1 MLTALLITL
10 REGLEAVLVVAVVLS
25 FLDRTGD
32 KSRSRFV
39 WMGVGGAI
47 STSVAAG
54 GLLFLALGELSHEVG
69 EVFELAVT
77 LLAVAVLTYMILW
90 MRSHG
95 GEMKSGLERRT
106 RKAVSAA
113 SPWALAGLAFAAV
126 GREGLET
133 VLFLFASISVE
144 GAAAT
149 ILGGAAGFGLAAAA
163 GVALYR
169 GSARLNL
176 KAFFGVTGILLIV
189 FAAGIVCR
197 ELADAGELGL
207 PAALAAPVWNT
218 SSWLSDE
225 SGVGAVLKTM
235 FGYQAAPS
243 PVQIFGY
250 LSYAAVMAWLYLRPP
265 ARGRLA
271 AVHE

>member
-10 REGLEAVLVVAVVLS
+10 REGLEAALVVAVVLS

-39 WMGVGGAI
+39 WMGAGGAI

-54 GLLFLALGELSHEVG
+54 ALLFLALGELSHEVG

-95 GEMKSGLERRT
+95 GEVKSGLERRT

-169 GSARLNL
+169 GSSRLNL
-176 KAFFGVTGILLIV
+176 RAFFGVTGILLIV

-197 ELADAGELGL
+197 ELAGAGELGL
-207 PAALAAPVWNT
+207 PAALSAPVWNT

-225 SGVGAVLKTM
+225 SGAGAVLKTM

-243 PVQIFGY
+243 PVQISGY
-250 LSYAAVMAWLYLRPP
+250 LSYVAAMTWLYLRPP

-271 AVHE
+271 AAHE